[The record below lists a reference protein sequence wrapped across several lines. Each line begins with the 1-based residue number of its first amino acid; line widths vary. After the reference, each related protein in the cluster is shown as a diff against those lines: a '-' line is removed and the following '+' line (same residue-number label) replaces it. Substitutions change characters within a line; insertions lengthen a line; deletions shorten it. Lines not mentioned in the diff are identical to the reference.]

1 LLLVLALLL
10 LVLQHPVQQMEAE
23 LHKLQAPA
31 PTDMKST
38 GYQQTAYA

>member
-23 LHKLQAPA
+23 LHKLQAPE
-31 PTDMKST
+31 
-38 GYQQTAYA
+38 YQGHGIDQLPY